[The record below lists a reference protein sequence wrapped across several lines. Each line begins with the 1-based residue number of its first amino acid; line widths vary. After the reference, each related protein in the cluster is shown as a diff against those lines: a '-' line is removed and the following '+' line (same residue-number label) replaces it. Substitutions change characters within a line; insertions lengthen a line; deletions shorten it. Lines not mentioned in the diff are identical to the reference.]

1 MPVKPGP
8 DARDGM
14 SDAPPLARP
23 AAAPARAGRT
33 RRRTET
39 QARNEARILDAAL
52 DVFAVHGFAGAT
64 VDRIADAAGMSKPN
78 LLYYFS
84 GKEEMHAALL
94 DRLLESWIEPLR
106 AIDPEGDPIQEIRAY
121 LRRKLAMARERPHE
135 SRLFAQEVLQGAP
148 RTGATLAGPICALVE
163 EKAAVIA
170 GWIAAGRLAP
180 VEPRHL
186 IFAIWA
192 VTQHYADFDA
202 QVRAVLRTPT
212 GDAHF
217 EDAARTL
224 ETLLLD
230 GLRPRPG
237 TD

>member
-1 MPVKPGP
+1 MA
-8 DARDGM
+8 DAT
-14 SDAPPLARP
+14 
-23 AAAPARAGRT
+23 PARATRT
-33 RRRTET
+33 RRRTPT

-52 DVFAVHGFAGAT
+52 DVFSAVGFHGAT
-64 VDRIADAAGMSKPN
+64 IDAIAERAGMSKPN

-94 DRLLESWIEPLR
+94 EGLLEAWLEPLR
-106 AIDPEGDPIQEIRAY
+106 ALDPAGEPVAELRAY
-121 LRRKLAMARERPHE
+121 LRRKLAMAQSHPRE
-135 SRLFAQEVLQGAP
+135 SRLFANEVLQGAP
-148 RTGATLAGPICALVE
+148 RIGPTLAGPLRALVE

-192 VTQHYADFDA
+192 TTQHYADFDV
-202 QVRAVLRTPT
+202 QMSAVLGADDARRF
-212 GDAHF
+212 GDA
-217 EDAARTL
+217 AATL

-230 GLRPRPG
+230 GLRPRG
-237 TD
+237 